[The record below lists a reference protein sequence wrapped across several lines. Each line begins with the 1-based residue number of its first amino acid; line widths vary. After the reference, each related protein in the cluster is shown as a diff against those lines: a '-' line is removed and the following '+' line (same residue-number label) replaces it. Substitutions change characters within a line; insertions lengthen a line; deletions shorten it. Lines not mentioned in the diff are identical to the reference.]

1 MNTLDKTLTV
11 VFGGM
16 AVMVVTVVGGVWI
29 ALALPLDHGNYMF
42 LPIMFFG
49 AVIGLIVGGLLW
61 VWLGYKVCRD
71 KKPAELPPGP
81 PTILHSIDEGNIEAV
96 KQHLAAGTDVNAK
109 DVVGK
114 TPLDFAESK
123 EHKEIADLLRKHGG
137 KTGDELKAEG
147 K

>member
-1 MNTLDKTLTV
+1 MSPTKKTLIV

-61 VWLGYKVCRD
+61 GLLGYMVCRV

-81 PTILHSIDEGNIEAV
+81 PS
-96 KQHLAAGTDVNAK
+96 
-109 DVVGK
+109 
-114 TPLDFAESK
+114 S
-123 EHKEIADLLRKHGG
+123 
-137 KTGDELKAEG
+137 
-147 K
+147 